1 MANVKD
7 KVLVVTGGTGG
18 IGEGCVKEMA
28 KAGAKVVFCG
38 RSVEKGQSIEKEM
51 TDQGCL
57 VKYVRADVTIA
68 EDNKRI
74 IDETIALFGRVDGIL
89 CNAGGGN
96 GKLHFTHQYTPEEWY
111 YLVNLNF
118 NAAFFLSKYALPY
131 MMKQQG
137 GSIIFMGSAT
147 SLKPQPYQSHYG
159 PPKAGMYQLSRQ
171 ISLEYCRFGIRANM
185 ISPGA
190 TWTEIF
196 QKAGISDEQAAA
208 TSPAKKI
215 AYPSDIADVA
225 MFLFSDDSKTVTGT
239 NIYADY
245 AYGCGNRFDQMTGF
259 ETRENAKNIMDE
271 C

>member
-1 MANVKD
+1 MGNVED
-7 KVLVVTGGTGG
+7 KVLIITGGTFG
-18 IGEGCVKEMA
+18 IGEGCVKEIA

-38 RSVEKGQSIEKEM
+38 RTVEKGKALEKEM
-51 TDQGCL
+51 SRQNYA

-68 EDNKRI
+68 EDNKRL
-74 IDETIALFGRVDGIL
+74 IDETITAFKRVDGIM

-96 GKLHFTHQYTPEEWY
+96 SKLHFMHQYTPEEWY

-118 NAAFFLSKYALPY
+118 NAAFFLSKYAIPH

-137 GSIIFMGSAT
+137 GSIIFIGSAT
-147 SLKPQPYQSHYG
+147 TAKPQLYQSHYG

-171 ISLEYCRFGIRANM
+171 ISLEYCRYGIRANM

-190 TWTEIF
+190 TWTQIF
-196 QKAGISDEQAAA
+196 EKSGISDEQAAA

-215 AYPSDIADVA
+215 AYPNDIANVA
-225 MFLFSDDSKTVTGT
+225 MFLFSDDAKTVTGT
-239 NIYADY
+239 NIFADY
-245 AYGCGNRFDQMTGF
+245 AYGCGNRYDQMTGF
-259 ETRENAKNIMDE
+259 ESRENAKNILDE

>member
-1 MANVKD
+1 
-7 KVLVVTGGTGG
+7 
-18 IGEGCVKEMA
+18 MA

-38 RSVEKGQSIEKEM
+38 RSAEKGQAIEKDLL
-51 TDQGCL
+51 DQGYN
-57 VKYVRADVTIA
+57 VKYVQADVAIA
-68 EDNKRI
+68 EDNERI
-74 IDETIALFGRVDGIL
+74 INDTITTFGAVDGIL

-111 YLVNLNF
+111 YLINLNF
-118 NAAFFLSKYALPY
+118 NAAFFLSKYAIPH
-131 MMKQQG
+131 MMKQQC
-137 GSIIFMGSAT
+137 GSIIFMSSAT
-147 SLKPQPYQSHYG
+147 MAKPQPYQSHYG

-171 ISLEYCRFGIRANM
+171 ISLEYCRYGIRANV

-196 QKAGISDEQAAA
+196 AKAGISDEQAAA

-215 AYPSDIADVA
+215 AYPSDIAAVA
-225 MFLFSDDSKTVTGT
+225 MFLFSDDAKTVTGT

-245 AYGCGNRFDQMTGF
+245 AYSCGNRYDQMTGF
-259 ETRENAKNIMDE
+259 EERENSKSIFDA